1 MDRFEG
7 VVRLGGLY
15 LRDNALLRPSRPWII
30 DLSVLQPCAGL
41 VAGDV
46 ADFETAP
53 DLVAWRLGDT
63 PADPAR
69 RLQWLRLR
77 DQGRTLLISD
87 RVLLMRISWDDLDAA
102 GLVTGRTVTIDGRDY
117 RCRLLTGGSRFRSG
131 DEADGYP
138 GGWPLANE
146 WDRYVGAEAGIPGLP
161 PPSAADLDGSLELGD
176 QASPHNALWNWFA
189 AVCWT
194 QEPYA
199 LRATARCCR
208 GYRSARYFYLNTRSH
223 RHEDIGWRPVLEPLG
238 EE

>member
-1 MDRFEG
+1 MDKFEG

-77 DQGRTLLISD
+77 DQGRTLLVSD

-146 WDRYVGAEAGIPGLP
+146 WDRYVGAEAGIPGVPLAA
-161 PPSAADLDGSLELGD
+161 AADLGGNLALPDP
-176 QASPHNALWNWFA
+176 ANAHNA
-189 AVCWT
+189 
-194 QEPYA
+194 PG
-199 LRATARCCR
+199 TAC
-208 GYRSARYFYLNTRSH
+208 T
-223 RHEDIGWRPVLEPLG
+223 
-238 EE
+238 